1 MEHHA
6 NMPRSRKSLRTN
18 DHRALD
24 LVRIADLQNTNGF
37 IGVPMVD
44 IPSTPLLAAWNS
56 KVISRTGEEFI
67 NALIR
72 DPGGSHSVFKSLL
85 FLRINDNVDVLPIK
99 YTNLKL

>member
-72 DPGGSHSVFKSLL
+72 DPGGSHTSPLSRSPEFVENQRFWVFSCL
-85 FLRINDNVDVLPIK
+85 D
-99 YTNLKL
+99 